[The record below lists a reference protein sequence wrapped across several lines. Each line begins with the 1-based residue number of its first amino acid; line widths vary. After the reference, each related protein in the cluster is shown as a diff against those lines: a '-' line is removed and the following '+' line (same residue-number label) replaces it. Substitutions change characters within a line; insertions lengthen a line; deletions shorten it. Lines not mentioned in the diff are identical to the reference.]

1 MLTSATVQRQNNPLN
16 HKQITSNSMK
26 KIIYLFFVVVL
37 FSACSMKEPVRYTS
51 SSPEIEVTRSILKA
65 YADADWDAMTSYYAD
80 TAKILNN
87 VPKGKGISIDAA
99 ITNFKQDHEL
109 FSAIGFVADED
120 YFEMVLTDDGET
132 WVNYWGLWVGTLRS
146 TGEKYEIPLH
156 ITMRFENQ
164 KVVLDH
170 GYWNNADIVL
180 ALYKLEAQ
188 SEQP

>member
-1 MLTSATVQRQNNPLN
+1 
-16 HKQITSNSMK
+16 MK
-26 KIIYLFFVVVL
+26 RVL
-37 FSACSMKEPVRYTS
+37 FLLFAVALITACNTDQQKRYLSA
-51 SSPEIEVTRSILKA
+51 SPEIEITKSILKA
-65 YADADWDAMTSYYAD
+65 YADANWDAMKSYYAD

-87 VPKGKGISIDAA
+87 VPKEKGITVEAA